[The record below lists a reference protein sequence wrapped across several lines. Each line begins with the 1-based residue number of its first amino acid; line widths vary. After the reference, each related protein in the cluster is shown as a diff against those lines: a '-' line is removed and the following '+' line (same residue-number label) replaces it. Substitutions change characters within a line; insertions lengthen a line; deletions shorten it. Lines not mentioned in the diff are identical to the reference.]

1 MKVVILLGLRVRSGT
16 NFVGTTLKQHPDV
29 QTIPPHTSLGE
40 FNLFREEHIKNK
52 VFKSISTNSFSSGV
66 KKEDFP
72 HFMRLYGELWQQFL
86 KEKFNLDENKVLF
99 IKSPR
104 VKETHLWQQ
113 AFPESKIAL
122 LCRDGRDNVISSI
135 KGSNDRR
142 SWYGYSQKLKKKA
155 NFYSGRYF
163 VNFSKDWA
171 EKARMFHQVKE
182 NKNLKKF
189 KYEELNDSFDGI
201 KKLLDFYELNSSPEN
216 VEKCLGAP
224 VMGSS
229 YGVKNKEITKPNWK
243 PDYDKSK
250 FSFSGKWGHW
260 KGRKKT
266 IFKKIAGKELID
278 LGYEENYNW

>member
-1 MKVVILLGLRVRSGT
+1 MKVIILLGLRVRSGT
-16 NFVGTTLKQHPDV
+16 NFVGTTLKQHPEV

-66 KKEDFP
+66 NKKDFP
-72 HFMRLYGELWQQFL
+72 HFMRLYGNLWQQFL
-86 KEKFNLDENKVLF
+86 KEKFNLDEEKTLF

-104 VKETHLWQQ
+104 VKETYLWQL
-113 AFPESKIAL
+113 AFPNAKIAL

-135 KGSNDRR
+135 KASNDRR
-142 SWYGYSQKLKKKA
+142 NWHKTSHKVKKKF

-163 VNFSKDWA
+163 LNFTKDWA
-171 EKARMFHQVKE
+171 EKARIFSSIEE
-182 NKNLKKF
+182 NSNLKKF
-189 KYEELNDSFDGI
+189 KYEELNDSFEGI
-201 KKLLDFYELNSSPEN
+201 KTLLEFYKLDHTSEN

-229 YGVKNKEITKPNWK
+229 YGVENKQVTKPNWQ

-250 FSFSGKWGHW
+250 FSFTGKWGHW
-260 KGRKKT
+260 KSRKKS
-266 IFKKIAGKELID
+266 IFKKIAGSELID
-278 LGYEENYNW
+278 LGYEENNKW